1 MINVKIDFD
10 KDTSNRLLNDAFDI
24 ISEIKETLQDT
35 DLSDS
40 EALEQIALKMKILA
54 SPTVVDANWKT
65 TLSDCRQAAMLLS
78 HWFALM
84 RSSHRWQCYA
94 QLSGETS
101 KKWRQH

>member
-40 EALEQIALKMKILA
+40 EAHEQIDYILRK
-54 SPTVVDANWKT
+54 VK
-65 TLSDCRQAAMLLS
+65 
-78 HWFALM
+78 
-84 RSSHRWQCYA
+84 
-94 QLSGETS
+94 
-101 KKWRQH
+101 